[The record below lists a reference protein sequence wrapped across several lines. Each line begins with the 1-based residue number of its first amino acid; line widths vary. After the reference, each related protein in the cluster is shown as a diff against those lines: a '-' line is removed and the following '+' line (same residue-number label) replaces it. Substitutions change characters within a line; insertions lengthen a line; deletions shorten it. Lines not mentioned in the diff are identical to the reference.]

1 MSQNSNLSDNDTTI
15 WKLKKVKAIDPII
28 DDAVKSLAELE
39 IIKYVRVTDNSIQ
52 ASNELAGNKRKIPET
67 KPFHPTAVGI
77 YLVYDFE
84 YKVVQIMEINSA
96 IKGWGEK
103 MVKASVKNLPQDWE
117 VALVFDWSDG
127 FWDKMEQ
134 KFNHIRWMRV

>member
-1 MSQNSNLSDNDTTI
+1 MSSGSNDTTI

-52 ASNELAGNKRKIPET
+52 ASNELAGNKRKLPVTE
-67 KPFHPTAVGI
+67 PFHPSAVGI

-96 IKGWGEK
+96 VRGWGEK
-103 MVKASVKNLPQDWE
+103 LVQASLMGLPQDWK
-117 VALVFDWSDG
+117 VAVVFDWSSG

-134 KFNHIRWMRV
+134 KFNHIRWMRA

>member
-1 MSQNSNLSDNDTTI
+1 MSSGSNDTTI

-28 DDAVKSLAELE
+28 DDAVNSLAELE

-52 ASNELAGNKRKIPET
+52 ASNELAGNKRKLPVTE
-67 KPFHPTAVGI
+67 PFHPTAVGI
-77 YLVYDFE
+77 YLLYDFE

-103 MVKASVKNLPQDWE
+103 MVQVSLNNLPQDWE
-117 VALVFDWSDG
+117 VALLFDWSSG
-127 FWDKMEQ
+127 FWDNMEE
-134 KFNHIRWMRV
+134 KFNHIRWMRI